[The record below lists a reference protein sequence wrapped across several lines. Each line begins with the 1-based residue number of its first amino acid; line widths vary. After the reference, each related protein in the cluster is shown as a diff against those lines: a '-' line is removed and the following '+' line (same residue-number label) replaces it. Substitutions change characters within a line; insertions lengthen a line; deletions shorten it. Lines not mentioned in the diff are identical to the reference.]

1 MITVPQPLGEVDDEL
16 LLETLLPLVDGFGED
31 ELASDED
38 PDSNDEAYHAN
49 DYPEDDESS
58 IDDDEPRR
66 MRAPRRTGGELLAHA
81 WDSELDA
88 AEDER

>member
-38 PDSNDEAYHAN
+38 PDSNFVVGLVSPPPPPH
-49 DYPEDDESS
+49 PHL
-58 IDDDEPRR
+58 P
-66 MRAPRRTGGELLAHA
+66 P
-81 WDSELDA
+81 
-88 AEDER
+88 